1 VSHEL
6 RTPLNI
12 MLGFLEILQRYPE
25 VYGDV
30 QWTPTLRRNIAEIQR
45 STQRFI
51 NRHTLRQATTQ
62 TILLLLTLALSL
74 MFLFPLAWSL
84 TSSLKT
90 AFEVMEYPPAF
101 LPRVAQWG
109 NYAEAWSF
117 ADFSLFFRNSL
128 LVTGLGLIGQVT
140 SSMIVA
146 YGFARFRFPG
156 RDFLFVLCLSGMMMP
171 VYVMIIPLFTM
182 FRAIG
187 WTDSFLPLIVP
198 SYFGGAFAIF
208 LLRQFILSIPL
219 DFDESAL
226 IDGASRWRILIDIL
240 VPNCK
245 PALATVA
252 IVTFM
257 SSWDSF
263 LAPLIFLDSVEKYT
277 LPMGLWFLKGSL
289 DETLPKDHLL
299 MAGAII
305 TTAPVLL
312 VFILAQHYFVQGVVM
327 SGIKG

>member
-1 VSHEL
+1 MQL
-6 RTPLNI
+6 
-12 MLGFLEILQRYPE
+12 F
-25 VYGDV
+25 
-30 QWTPTLRRNIAEIQR
+30 
-45 STQRFI
+45 
-51 NRHTLRQATTQ
+51 
-62 TILLLLTLALSL
+62 LLLLTLALSL
-74 MFLFPLAWSL
+74 MFLFPFAWTI

-90 AFEVMEYPPAF
+90 AFEVIAYPPTF
-101 LPRVAQWG
+101 FPREAQWG
-109 NYAEAWSF
+109 NYAEAWSY
-117 ADFSLFFRNSL
+117 ADFGLFFRNSI
-128 LVTGLGLIGQVT
+128 LVTGLGLIGQMI
-140 SSMIVA
+140 SSLVVA

-171 VYVMIIPLFTM
+171 VYVTIIPLFTM

-226 IDGASRWRILIDIL
+226 IDGASRFHILTHIIL
-240 VPNCK
+240 PNCK

-257 SSWDSF
+257 SSWNNF
-263 LAPLIFLDSVEKYT
+263 LAPLIFLDSVQKYT
-277 LPMGLWFLKGSL
+277 LPMGLWFLKGSI

-299 MAGAII
+299 MAGAMI

-312 VFILAQHYFVQGVVM
+312 IFILAQNYFVEGVVM

>member
-1 VSHEL
+1 MQQEATRSV
-6 RTPLNI
+6 LNRYS
-12 MLGFLEILQRYPE
+12 LQRAAS
-25 VYGDV
+25 
-30 QWTPTLRRNIAEIQR
+30 QFL
-45 STQRFI
+45 
-51 NRHTLRQATTQ
+51 
-62 TILLLLTLALSL
+62 LLLLTVALSI
-74 MFLFPLAWSL
+74 MFLFPFAWTI

-90 AFEVMEYPPAF
+90 AFEVIAFPPTF

-109 NYAEAWSF
+109 NYAEAWSY
-117 ADFSLFFRNSL
+117 ADFGLFFRNSI
-128 LVTGLGLIGQVT
+128 LVTGLGLVGQMV
-140 SSMIVA
+140 SSLLVA

-171 VYVMIIPLFTM
+171 VYVTIIPLFTM

-226 IDGASRWRILIDIL
+226 IDGASRFKILTHIIL
-240 VPNCK
+240 PNCK

-257 SSWDSF
+257 SSWNNF

-277 LPMGLWFLKGSL
+277 LPMGLWFLKGSI

-299 MAGAII
+299 MAGAMI

-312 VFILAQHYFVQGVVM
+312 IFILAQNYFVEGVVM

>member
-1 VSHEL
+1 MQQPITRPRL
-6 RTPLNI
+6 TRFT
-12 MLGFLEILQRYPE
+12 LQHAA
-25 VYGDV
+25 V
-30 QWTPTLRRNIAEIQR
+30 QT
-45 STQRFI
+45 F
-51 NRHTLRQATTQ
+51 
-62 TILLLLTLALSL
+62 LLLLTLALSL
-74 MFLFPLAWSL
+74 MFLFPFAWTI

-90 AFEVMEYPPAF
+90 AFEVISVPPTF
-101 LPRVAQWG
+101 LPRDAQWG
-109 NYAEAWSF
+109 NYAEAWSY
-117 ADFSLFFRNSL
+117 ADFSLFFKNSI
-128 LVTGLGLIGQVT
+128 LVTGLGLVGQML
-140 SSMIVA
+140 SSLVVA

-171 VYVMIIPLFTM
+171 VYVTIIPLFTM

-208 LLRQFILSIPL
+208 LLRQFILSIPQ

-226 IDGASRWRILIDIL
+226 IDGASRWRILVDIIL
-240 VPNCK
+240 PNCK

-257 SSWDSF
+257 SSWNNF
-263 LAPLIFLDSVEKYT
+263 LAPLIFIDSVEKYT
-277 LPMGLWFLKGSL
+277 LPMGLWFLKGSI

-299 MAGAII
+299 MAGAMI

-312 VFILAQHYFVQGVVM
+312 IFILAQNYFVEGVVM

>member
-1 VSHEL
+1 MQQQIARPVLS
-6 RTPLNI
+6 RYS
-12 MLGFLEILQRYPE
+12 LQR
-25 VYGDV
+25 GAM
-30 QWTPTLRRNIAEIQR
+30 QL
-45 STQRFI
+45 F
-51 NRHTLRQATTQ
+51 
-62 TILLLLTLALSL
+62 LLLLTLALSL
-74 MFLFPLAWSL
+74 MFLFPFAWTI

-90 AFEVMEYPPAF
+90 AFEVIAYPPTF
-101 LPRVAQWG
+101 LPREAQWG
-109 NYAEAWSF
+109 NYAEAWSY
-117 ADFSLFFRNSL
+117 ADFGLFFRNSI
-128 LVTGLGLIGQVT
+128 LVTGLGLIGQMI
-140 SSMIVA
+140 SSLIVA

-171 VYVMIIPLFTM
+171 VYVTIIPLFTM

-226 IDGASRWRILIDIL
+226 IDGASRFHILTHIIL
-240 VPNCK
+240 PNCK

-257 SSWDSF
+257 SSWNNF
-263 LAPLIFLDSVEKYT
+263 LAPLIFLDSVQKYT
-277 LPMGLWFLKGSL
+277 LPMGLWFLKGSI

-299 MAGAII
+299 MAGAMI

-312 VFILAQHYFVQGVVM
+312 IFILAQNYFVEGVVM

>member
-1 VSHEL
+1 MQQ
-6 RTPLNI
+6 PLARP
-12 MLGFLEILQRYPE
+12 MLNRYSLQR
-25 VYGDV
+25 GSV
-30 QWTPTLRRNIAEIQR
+30 QL
-45 STQRFI
+45 F
-51 NRHTLRQATTQ
+51 
-62 TILLLLTLALSL
+62 LLLLTLALSL
-74 MFLFPLAWSL
+74 MFLFPFAWTI

-90 AFEVMEYPPAF
+90 AFEVIAYPPTF
-101 LPRVAQWG
+101 LPREAQWG
-109 NYAEAWSF
+109 NYAEAWAY
-117 ADFSLFFRNSL
+117 ADFGLFFRNSI
-128 LVTGLGLIGQVT
+128 LVTGLGLVGQMI
-140 SSMIVA
+140 SSLVVA

-171 VYVMIIPLFTM
+171 VYVTIIPLFTM

-226 IDGASRWRILIDIL
+226 IDGASRFRIPTHIVL
-240 VPNCK
+240 PNCK

-257 SSWDSF
+257 SSWNNF

-277 LPMGLWFLKGSL
+277 LPLGLWFLKGSI

-299 MAGAII
+299 MAGAMI

-312 VFILAQHYFVQGVVM
+312 IFILAQNYFVEGVVM

>member
-1 VSHEL
+1 MQQQIT
-6 RTPLNI
+6 RPILNRYS
-12 MLGFLEILQRYPE
+12 LQR
-25 VYGDV
+25 GTV
-30 QWTPTLRRNIAEIQR
+30 QL
-45 STQRFI
+45 F
-51 NRHTLRQATTQ
+51 
-62 TILLLLTLALSL
+62 LLLLTLALSL
-74 MFLFPLAWSL
+74 MFLFPFAWTI

-90 AFEVMEYPPAF
+90 AFEVIAYPPTF
-101 LPRVAQWG
+101 LPREAQWG
-109 NYAEAWSF
+109 NYAEAWSY
-117 ADFSLFFRNSL
+117 ADFGLFFRNSI
-128 LVTGLGLIGQVT
+128 LVTGLGLVGQMI
-140 SSMIVA
+140 SSLVVA

-156 RDFLFVLCLSGMMMP
+156 RDFFFVLCLSGMMMP
-171 VYVMIIPLFTM
+171 VYVTIIPLFTM

-226 IDGASRWRILIDIL
+226 IDGASRFRILTHIIL
-240 VPNCK
+240 PNCK

-257 SSWDSF
+257 SSWNNF

-277 LPMGLWFLKGSL
+277 LPMGLWFLKGSI

-299 MAGAII
+299 MAGAMI

-312 VFILAQHYFVQGVVM
+312 VFILAQNYFVEGVVM

>member
-1 VSHEL
+1 MQQSISQPVS
-6 RTPLNI
+6 
-12 MLGFLEILQRYPE
+12 
-25 VYGDV
+25 
-30 QWTPTLRRNIAEIQR
+30 RRR
-45 STQRFI
+45 I
-51 NRHTLRQATTQ
+51 NRYALRSAVSQLL
-62 TILLLLTLALSL
+62 LLLLTLALSL
-74 MFLFPLAWSL
+74 LFMFPFAWTIS
-84 TSSLKT
+84 SSLKT
-90 AFEVMEYPPAF
+90 AFEVISVPPSLF
-101 LPRVAQWG
+101 PRDAQWG
-109 NYAEAWSF
+109 NYAEAWSY
-117 ADFSLFFRNSL
+117 ADFGLFFKNSI
-128 LVTGLGLIGQVT
+128 LVTGLGLVGQMV
-140 SSMIVA
+140 SSLIVA

-156 RDFLFVLCLSGMMMP
+156 RDFLFMLCLSGMMMP
-171 VYVMIIPLFTM
+171 VYVTIIPLFTM

-208 LLRQFILSIPL
+208 LLRQFILSIPQ

-226 IDGASRWRILIDIL
+226 IDGASRWRILIDIIL
-240 VPNCK
+240 PNCK

-257 SSWDSF
+257 SSWNNF

-277 LPMGLWFLKGSL
+277 LPMGLWFLKGSI

-299 MAGAII
+299 MAGAMI

-312 VFILAQHYFVQGVVM
+312 VFILAQNYFVEGVVM

>member
-1 VSHEL
+1 MQQL
-6 RTPLNI
+6 
-12 MLGFLEILQRYPE
+12 
-25 VYGDV
+25 
-30 QWTPTLRRNIAEIQR
+30 
-45 STQRFI
+45 TQQSNI
-51 NRHTLRQATTQ
+51 NRYSLRSGASQA
-62 TILLLLTLALSL
+62 LLMLVTLTLSL
-74 MFLFPLAWSL
+74 LFLFPFAWTI

-90 AFEVMEYPPAF
+90 AYEVIAYPPTF
-101 LPRVAQWG
+101 LPREAQWG
-109 NYAEAWSF
+109 NYFEAWSY
-117 ADFSLFFRNSL
+117 ADFGLFFRNSI
-128 LVTGLGLIGQVT
+128 LVTGLGLIGQMV
-140 SSMIVA
+140 SSLVVA

-156 RDFLFVLCLSGMMMP
+156 RDFLFLLCLSGMMMP
-171 VYVMIIPLFTM
+171 IYVTIIPLFTM

-226 IDGASRWRILIDIL
+226 IDGASRFRILTHIIL
-240 VPNCK
+240 PNCK

-257 SSWDSF
+257 SSWNNF

-277 LPMGLWFLKGSL
+277 LPMGLWFLKGSI

-299 MAGAII
+299 MAAAMI

-312 VFILAQHYFVQGVVM
+312 IFILAQNYFVEGVVM